1 MAEPGPDENEGQL
14 ERSSQFLDQNDM
26 NPRYRDFLIAQARTK
41 FPEKLE
47 AVLRKYGAFEYE
59 LSEDRMVR
67 FICSAHGYR
76 PKTCLILQEVLDVVP
91 PEGYIEHID
100 QREMERWASGDV
112 GALNLSV

>member
-59 LSEDRMVR
+59 LSDDRMVGFSFSSR
-67 FICSAHGYR
+67 EYHS
-76 PKTCLILQEVLDVVP
+76 KTYLIL
-91 PEGYIEHID
+91 
-100 QREMERWASGDV
+100 
-112 GALNLSV
+112 